1 MFSLNEFIMK
11 ILKEKIGKEADYKV
25 RELALGWFS
34 KGELTQDNLA
44 EIDNLIEE
52 KNRKGIE
59 NSSSVEE
66 IPEENT
72 EISEEITEPTVDEI
86 LAENTEEPLILE

>member
-11 ILKEKIGKEADYKV
+11 ILKEKIGNEPDYRI

-34 KGELTQDNLA
+34 KGELSQDNLA

-52 KNRKGIE
+52 KNSKEIE
-59 NSSSVEE
+59 NSS
-66 IPEENT
+66 
-72 EISEEITEPTVDEI
+72 TVDEI
-86 LAENTEEPLILE
+86 QEENAEISDEPLILE

>member
-11 ILKEKIGKEADYKV
+11 ILKEKIGKEANYKV

-44 EIDNLIEE
+44 EIDSLIEG
-52 KNRKGIE
+52 KNSK
-59 NSSSVEE
+59 E
-66 IPEENT
+66 IT
-72 EISEEITEPTVDEI
+72 EIFEEITEPTIDEI
-86 LAENTEEPLILE
+86 LAENAEEPLE

>member
-44 EIDNLIEE
+44 EIDSLIDE
-52 KNRKGIE
+52 KNSKEIE
-59 NSSSVEE
+59 NPSSFE
-66 IPEENT
+66 
-72 EISEEITEPTVDEI
+72 EISE
-86 LAENTEEPLILE
+86 

>member
-1 MFSLNEFIMK
+1 MFSLKEFIMK
-11 ILKEKIGKEADYKV
+11 ILKEKIGNEPDYRV

-34 KGELTQDNLA
+34 KGELSQDNLA

-52 KNRKGIE
+52 KNSKEIE
-59 NSSSVEE
+59 NSSTIEE

-72 EISEEITEPTVDEI
+72 EIFEEIPEPTIDEL
-86 LAENTEEPLILE
+86 LAEKTEEPLE

>member
-52 KNRKGIE
+52 KNRKEIE

-66 IPEENT
+66 ITEENT